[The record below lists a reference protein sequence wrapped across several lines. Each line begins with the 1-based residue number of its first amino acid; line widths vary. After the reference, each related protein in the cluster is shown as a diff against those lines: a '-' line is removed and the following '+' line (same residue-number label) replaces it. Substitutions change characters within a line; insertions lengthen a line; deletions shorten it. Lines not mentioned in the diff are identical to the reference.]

1 MKRFSAREFALLCV
15 PVAVVAGVGWWAS
28 RRPSPFP
35 TSKTKPLYVGPQL
48 ELAVETPTTLQAFD
62 GVKTVFMVKV
72 SDDSKGE
79 NYQIDYP
86 TRLWLRVATPQGTK
100 LWVDN
105 ILFYNDE
112 NWISSYHST
121 GHSVAIKQMPQGKV
135 TLGFWGN
142 VPPSPKFLGGK
153 WIVDQSKVKP
163 FDFSL
168 ARVPLVNLQS
178 LTITNAVDSHIV
190 IEAVIG
196 FDNNIISRD
205 TPFQFQVRDS
215 SKDESGWQIYVS
227 HNGIRTSQN
236 WKVKFTL
243 DHLNPFSGAGD
254 VKHFVAFTGRIS
266 ADNRWPLA
274 FKIEPFDFK
283 IAKVGLQL
291 QFKQWPAPLPPG
303 AKN

>member
-15 PVAVVAGVGWWAS
+15 PVAVVAGAGFWAS
-28 RRPSPFP
+28 RRPSITPKSTP
-35 TSKTKPLYVGPQL
+35 RYVGPQL
-48 ELAVETPTTLQAFD
+48 QLVVETPTALQAFD
-62 GVKTVFMVKV
+62 GVKTVLVINA

-79 NYQIDYP
+79 NYQIGYP
-86 TRLWLRVATPQGTK
+86 TRLWLRVATPEGTK
-100 LWVDN
+100 SWNNDTP
-105 ILFYNDE
+105 FYEDE
-112 NWISSYHST
+112 NWISSYHSS
-121 GHSVAIKQMPQGKV
+121 GHSVAIKQMPRGKV

-142 VPPSPKFLGGK
+142 VPPSPNFLGKK
-153 WIVDQSKVKP
+153 WQVDQSHAKP

-168 ARVPLVNLQS
+168 ARVPSVNLQS
-178 LTITNAVDSHIV
+178 LTITNTVASHIV

-196 FDNNIISRD
+196 FDANTIGRD

-227 HNGIRTSQN
+227 HDGIRTSQN

-243 DHLNPFSGAGD
+243 DHLNPFHGAGD
-254 VKHFVAFTGRIS
+254 VKHFVALTGRIS
-266 ADNRWPLA
+266 ANNRWALA

-283 IAKVGLQL
+283 TAVVGQQL
-291 QFKQWPAPLPPG
+291 KFKSWPAPLPPD